1 MKKIRINVSEPY
13 DVLIGG
19 GLLAEA
25 GERITP
31 LVKGKRAVI
40 VTDGNVHALYTE
52 PLLKSL
58 EKAGISA
65 EAFVFEAGEERKSAQ
80 TLLSL
85 YDFLAK
91 QNITRSDFLIALGG
105 GVVGDLTGF
114 AAATYLRGID
124 YVQIPTSL
132 LAQVDSSVGGKTAI
146 DIPAGKNLVGSF
158 KQPKLVLAD
167 TDTLR
172 TLPDDFFTD
181 GMGEVVKYG
190 MIASESLFSLL
201 ETGKAKDN
209 LEAVISECVD
219 IKRWVVEE
227 DEFDT
232 GLRMILN
239 FGHTLGHSIERYYH
253 YRGITH
259 GKAVAAGMYLMTSLA
274 ERGGLI
280 ENPLSERLK
289 GCLEKYGLPVSAEI
303 GGEALYE
310 GAVHD
315 KKRFSDTIN
324 IILCKTVGKAEIV
337 KFSLSDFH
345 SLITRN

>member
-1 MKKIRINVSEPY
+1 MKKLRINVSEPY

-25 GERITP
+25 GERIAP
-31 LVKGKRAVI
+31 LVRGKRAVI
-40 VTDGNVHALYTE
+40 VTDENVHALYTE
-52 PLLKSL
+52 PLIRSL

-65 EAFVFEAGEERKSAQ
+65 EPFVFAAGEERKSAQ
-80 TLLSL
+80 TLLAL

-91 QNITRSDFLIALGG
+91 KELTRSDFLIALGG

-124 YVQIPTSL
+124 YIQIPTSL

-146 DIPAGKNLVGSF
+146 DIPAGKNLVGAF

-167 TDTLR
+167 TDTPS
-172 TLPDDFFTD
+172 TLSDDFFTD

-201 ETGKAKDN
+201 ETGKAREN
-209 LEAVISECVD
+209 METVIYACLD
-219 IKRWVVEE
+219 IKRRVVEE
-227 DEFDT
+227 DAFDT

-239 FGHTLGHSIERYYH
+239 FGHTLGHSIERFYH

-259 GKAVAAGMYLMTSLA
+259 GKAVAAGMSLITSLA
-274 ERGGLI
+274 EKRGMI
-280 ENPLSERLK
+280 AEPLSGRLK
-289 GCLEKYGLPVSAEI
+289 SCLEKYGLPVSAEI

-315 KKRFSDTIN
+315 KKRFSDTIR

-337 KFSLSDFH
+337 TLSLPEFR
-345 SLITRN
+345 SLIGD